1 MHNKQQH
8 RTVCSVAFLCIRY
21 ANTNSH
27 STNYRCAG
35 RYTKSMKY
43 ISLILLLIY
52 SAFIHAEE
60 DFLEMM
66 VQGKYLIVGKA
77 IDSEKT
83 YFGKLSIF
91 KDKGT
96 LQVIRTIDDRQVSG
110 NASIESAIGGDAKV
124 LRIRFKEQEK
134 SYEETCMVSSDL
146 DNNARIS
153 CYLYQPNIKTNDP
166 GFEVFYN
173 DHTVK

>member
-1 MHNKQQH
+1 
-8 RTVCSVAFLCIRY
+8 
-21 ANTNSH
+21 
-27 STNYRCAG
+27 
-35 RYTKSMKY
+35 MKY
-43 ISLILLLIY
+43 TSLILLLLF
-52 SAFIHAEE
+52 SAFTHAEE

-83 YFGKLSIF
+83 YIGKISIV
-91 KDKGT
+91 KDKDT
-96 LQVIRTIDDRQVSG
+96 LQVIRTIDDLQVTGS
-110 NASIESAIGGDAKV
+110 AAIETAIGGDAKV

-134 SYEETCMVSSDL
+134 KYEETCMVSSDL

-153 CYLYQPNIKTNDP
+153 CYLYQPNVTTNDP

-173 DHTVK
+173 DHTIK